1 MARNFLLWQRPSS
14 LLAKVMTA
22 LFEKVVMFFST
33 FFFLLSPDEGEG
45 RGCYMNELNVPDE
58 GEGRGCYMNELNV
71 PYWCEQ
77 RIIVRLCGRL
87 LAPCS
92 FVFSEVTLMFFSVLS
107 GFTGCSVGG
116 FCDCPSEASHQR
128 HGRKSRTGS
137 TSSHS
142 AQKGT
147 L

>member
-1 MARNFLLWQRPSS
+1 
-14 LLAKVMTA
+14 
-22 LFEKVVMFFST
+22 
-33 FFFLLSPDEGEG
+33 
-45 RGCYMNELNVPDE
+45 
-58 GEGRGCYMNELNV
+58 MNELNV

-142 AQKGT
+142 AQKRNT
-147 L
+147 LKFLSFHVIASRALIWSFTGSKIFLRFSLPSSHSSTRVKKVVSFELGSSTSATLRTKLKLYPP